1 MAKRHESLDADIVE
15 APLYRRVVD
24 ALREDIVSGRS
35 AVGDRLPTED
45 ALCRRFGV
53 SRHTVREALRAPR
66 EEGLVASRQG
76 AGFHGGPARCATAL
90 HLFRLQW
97 SRRE

>member
-1 MAKRHESLDADIVE
+1 MAERHKNLETHPSE

-24 ALREDIVSGRS
+24 ALRDDIASGHP

-53 SRHTVREALRAPR
+53 SRHTAHKGLAIYDAAAP
-66 EEGLVASRQG
+66 
-76 AGFHGGPARCATAL
+76 FH
-90 HLFRLQW
+90 
-97 SRRE
+97 